1 MRFFLPHRT
10 HNIAMPRP
18 VIRAFTDFHVT
29 APNIASARI
38 APQIAKIAADCPRV
52 IGVNC
57 RSGPG
62 PG

>member
-1 MRFFLPHRT
+1 MLRQ
-10 HNIAMPRP
+10 
-18 VIRAFTDFHVT
+18 VIRAFTDFHIT
-29 APNIASARI
+29 APHIASARI
-38 APQIAKIAADCPRV
+38 TPQIAKIAAACPRV